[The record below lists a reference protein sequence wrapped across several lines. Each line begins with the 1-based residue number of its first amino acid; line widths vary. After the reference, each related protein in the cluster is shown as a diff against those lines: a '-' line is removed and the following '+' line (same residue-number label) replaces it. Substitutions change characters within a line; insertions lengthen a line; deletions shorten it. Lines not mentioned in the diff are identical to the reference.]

1 MDGARNL
8 VLKAERPITTPCT
21 DQKQERSGIA
31 DYVMSY
37 DNDTNL
43 ESSFV
48 VVEAKRMITFSTGP
62 PQVATYLGTS
72 RIPVSNQKNSADLE
86 ISEEAQDIS
95 SLGGRRRGAQ
105 TQLELMTSAVKRY
118 QDIFCK
124 LNDAVTDLTK
134 KRKLKLFIR
143 K

>member
-21 DQKQERSGIA
+21 DQKKEISGIA

-48 VVEAKRMITFSTGP
+48 VVEAKKMTTFSTGP
-62 PQVATYLGTS
+62 PQVRTYLGT
-72 RIPVSNQKNSADLE
+72 
-86 ISEEAQDIS
+86 
-95 SLGGRRRGAQ
+95 
-105 TQLELMTSAVKRY
+105 
-118 QDIFCK
+118 
-124 LNDAVTDLTK
+124 
-134 KRKLKLFIR
+134 
-143 K
+143 